1 MYFAEGRCSIF
12 RDKNRS
18 PCMWYDSMLFVEK
31 MNFKVVNGIV
41 INLNHE

>member
-31 MNFKVVNGIV
+31 NELLSG
-41 INLNHE
+41 EWDRY